1 MRTTGFMA
9 LAPVFLFDAD
19 EDFLW
24 RATIDPP
31 LPETSKDLCVAPH
44 SATRFVVRLAP
55 SAKNAIIA
63 PNLRVTG
70 SPPFHGN
77 HADRSPHAHE

>member
-1 MRTTGFMA
+1 MA
-9 LAPVFLFDAD
+9 LAPVFLSDAD

-31 LPETSKDLCVAPH
+31 LPETSIEGP
-44 SATRFVVRLAP
+44 VRCPTQRDASHRP
-55 SAKNAIIA
+55 ARAVRQNAIIA

>member
-1 MRTTGFMA
+1 MA
-9 LAPVFLFDAD
+9 FAPVFLSDDD

-24 RATIDPP
+24 RATFDPP
-31 LPETSKDLCVAPH
+31 LRPRDFVSKDLCVAPH
-44 SATRFVVRLAP
+44 SATRFIVRLAP

-70 SPPFHGN
+70 SPPFHGD
-77 HADRSPHAHE
+77 HASRSPHAHE